1 MKFYKQIMID
11 IYAYSIVLSLT
22 ILFRQSFVSVAV
34 IVHYTDV
41 KGKRFSAQPPD
52 LFTFNKVCTNLMDE
66 QGNRRLTVCN
76 FHIDLQMLFSISPNF
91 SESCSMS

>member
-34 IVHYTDV
+34 QCPLY
-41 KGKRFSAQPPD
+41 RRERE
-52 LFTFNKVCTNLMDE
+52 KVFGLNTL
-66 QGNRRLTVCN
+66 
-76 FHIDLQMLFSISPNF
+76 
-91 SESCSMS
+91 